1 MPEALR
7 PGGVRIHYEVA
18 GPPAGG
24 GTPLVLAH
32 GFSASLDMWAWQQPY
47 LAAGRR
53 LILWDARGH
62 GESSAPAD
70 PSQYAMA
77 ELAADLRAVLEA
89 AGVADGCVI
98 GGMSFGG
105 QIALQYAVDYPE
117 STRALV
123 LSDTTTRG
131 SRAPADVEM
140 TRIPA
145 QFARSPGL
153 TGAYVGMQAR
163 DDLTAHLPALAMPAL
178 VIYGDWDELIADG
191 VHRLADG
198 LPQRRIVRMSGCV
211 HGTSAQRPKDWT
223 DTVLEFLADV
233 DGGTPVSGELTR

>member
-18 GPPAGG
+18 GDGP
-24 GTPLVLAH
+24 PLVLAH
-32 GFSASLDMWAWQQPY
+32 GFGASLEMWAWQRPY

-62 GESSAPAD
+62 GGSSAPAH
-70 PSQYAMA
+70 PAQYSMP

-89 AGVADGCVI
+89 AGAAGGCVI
-98 GGMSFGG
+98 GGISFGG
-105 QIALQYAVDYPE
+105 QIALQYAVDYPDA
-117 STRALV
+117 TRALV

-131 SRAPADVEM
+131 ARPDVEM
-140 TRIPA
+140 TQIPA
-145 QFARSPGL
+145 QFAHSPGL
-153 TGAYVGMQAR
+153 AGAYVGMQAR
-163 DDLTAHLPALAMPAL
+163 ADLTPQLPALTMPAL
-178 VIYGDWDELIADG
+178 VIYGDWDELIADK

-198 LPQRRIVRMSGCV
+198 LPQRRMVRMTGCF

-223 DTVLEFLADV
+223 DAVLQFLADV
-233 DGGTPVSGELTR
+233 DAGEPVSGELTR

>member
-7 PGGVRIHYEVA
+7 PGGVRIRYEVA
-18 GPPAGG
+18 GDGP
-24 GTPLVLAH
+24 PLVLAH
-32 GFSASLDMWAWQQPY
+32 GFSASLEMWAWQQPY

-62 GESSAPAD
+62 GGSSAPAD
-70 PSQYAMA
+70 PAQYSMA

-89 AGVADGCVI
+89 AGAADECVI

-131 SRAPADVEM
+131 SRPPADTAQV
-140 TRIPA
+140 PA
-145 QFARSPGL
+145 QFAQSPGL
-153 TGAYVGMQAR
+153 AGAYVGMQSRA
-163 DDLTAHLPALAMPAL
+163 DLTPQLPALTMPAL
-178 VIYGDWDELIADG
+178 VIYGDWDELIADS

-198 LPQRRIVRMSGCV
+198 LPQRRMVRMTGCF

-223 DTVLEFLADV
+223 DAVLQFLADV
-233 DGGTPVSGELTR
+233 DAGEPVSGELTR